1 MKVGLYCFCVLY
13 FIFTLEWISVFE
25 DEVLLFCQLC
35 LSDSGLEVTYS
46 LRITKD
52 FTWSVTYRRA
62 AVDLS
67 LCTYLQGPSLLVN
80 SGTKSVLIHF
90 MNVYIYIF

>member
-1 MKVGLYCFCVLY
+1 M
-13 FIFTLEWISVFE
+13 FE

-80 SGTKSVLIHF
+80 SVAKVVELLNRISAVCVVKVTLIWNF
-90 MNVYIYIF
+90 